1 MRQGITGA
9 LLLLVLLAGVPA
21 AQAQVG
27 SFSYQGS
34 LKDATS
40 PADGS
45 YDFQFRIFPA
55 LTGGVAHWQ
64 TSMPA
69 VTVSG
74 GLFTVVLGAD
84 SLSPFPPGLFN
95 GSPRFL
101 EIAVKPAGSPNPHTV
116 LSPRQELTATPTALF
131 SSTTG
136 DPTVQRRSADP
147 SCPVGEYLRAL
158 AADGTPTCAPDS
170 TGLTGTVGVANGGTG
185 ATTAAGARAG
195 LSAAE
200 SGVNADITSLTG
212 LTTALAVSQG
222 GTGSAT
228 QNFVDLATTQTVGG
242 SKTFVSDVGINGTLS
257 AVVVKQGN
265 NTVCDVSGNCGLGV
279 PIVPIANGGTG
290 SSTQNFVDL
299 TTAQTVGG
307 TKTFSAPI
315 VGSVTGGAASATTVA
330 GLACTNDQ
338 VLKWSGSV
346 WTCGADTNSLV
357 YDAGSGA
364 LLAGAKTVI
373 GQGTTGAAGI
383 VAVNLTPPAAFGTSS
398 YVCAVTP
405 EGPPVSPAP
414 AVTYTSGTQF
424 SVEISA
430 NKPFRFICIG
440 L

>member
-9 LLLLVLLAGVPA
+9 LLLLVLLAGAPV

-34 LKDATS
+34 LKDATAQ
-40 PADGS
+40 ADGS
-45 YDFQFRIFPA
+45 YDFQFKIFPA

-64 TSMPA
+64 NSMPA

-84 SLSPFPPGLFN
+84 PLSPFPPGLFN

-101 EIAVKPAGSPNPHTV
+101 EIAVKPAGSPNPFTV
-116 LSPRQELTATPTALF
+116 LSPRQELTATPISLF
-131 SSTTG
+131 SSATG

-170 TGLTGTVGVANGGTG
+170 AGSGTVTSVTASAPLSSTGGVTPDLSLTGTVGVANGGTG

-195 LSAAE
+195 LSAAA

-222 GTGSAT
+222 GTGSA
-228 QNFVDLATTQTVGG
+228 
-242 SKTFVSDVGINGTLS
+242 
-257 AVVVKQGN
+257 
-265 NTVCDVSGNCGLGV
+265 
-279 PIVPIANGGTG
+279 
-290 SSTQNFVDL
+290 TQNFVDL

-330 GLACTNDQ
+330 GLVCTNDQ

-373 GQGTTGAAGI
+373 GQGTTGATGI
-383 VAVNLTPPAAFGTSS
+383 VAVNLTPPAAFSTSS

-405 EGPPVSPAP
+405 EGPPGSPPP

-424 SVEISA
+424 TVEIFA
-430 NKPFRFICIG
+430 NKPFRFICVG